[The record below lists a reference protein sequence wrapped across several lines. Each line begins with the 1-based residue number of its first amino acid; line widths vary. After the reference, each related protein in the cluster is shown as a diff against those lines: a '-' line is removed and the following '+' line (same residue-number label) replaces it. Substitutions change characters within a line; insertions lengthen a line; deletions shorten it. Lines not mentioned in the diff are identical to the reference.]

1 MVNIFLIP
9 YTFARHLSMALWCG
23 VVGVLAWWTVLTAIV
38 QGGLDW
44 RPGWDGPLLLG
55 SIAAGVSMASVLGEA
70 NLLRRAL
77 LGRVWRTALAGALAF
92 ALSLLWYGLWHAVSL
107 RLFYGPS
114 AFAADAID
122 TSLVSLSFRFGA
134 FGAAG
139 LGTGLACAAVRRGK
153 GLLTHAAAG
162 IASGLAGG
170 VTWHLLSANLRFS
183 LSTGDLYLAG
193 AGMGLAW
200 GLVFGLLAWG
210 IPDALYAGWIRVLS
224 DYRHGHRIPV
234 DGADGQARERYVG
247 HFPRGL
253 DVFLP
258 VQEGVMELHLSV
270 AVDKDRTYRARGL
283 SLKPTLV
290 RRFLERVDLCY
301 DPQRPAPLET
311 RLSSGDRILLGE
323 GDQEAELEFLML
335 PREEQ

>member
-9 YTFARHLSMALWCG
+9 YTFARHVSMALWCG
-23 VVGVLAWWTVLTAIV
+23 VVGLLSWWVVLTAIV
-38 QGGLDW
+38 KGGLDW
-44 RPGWDGPLLLG
+44 IPTWDGPLLLG
-55 SIAAGVSMASVLGEA
+55 SIAAGVAMASVLGES
-70 NLLRRAL
+70 NLLRRPL

-92 ALSLLWYGLWHAVSL
+92 GLALVWYGLWHVVSL
-107 RLFYGPS
+107 RLL
-114 AFAADAID
+114 AAATDLAADALD
-122 TSLVSLSFRFGA
+122 ASLVSLSFRFGA

-139 LGTGLACAAVRRGK
+139 LGTGLACAIVRRGQ
-153 GLLTHAAAG
+153 GLATHAAAG
-162 IASGLAGG
+162 VASGLAGG
-170 VTWHLLSANLRFS
+170 ITWHLLSANLRFG

-200 GLVFGLLAWG
+200 GMVFGLLAWG
-210 IPDALYAGWIRVLS
+210 IPDSLYAGWIRVLS

-234 DGADGQARERYVG
+234 DGGDGESRERYVG

-253 DVFLP
+253 DVYLP

-270 AVDKDRTYRARGL
+270 AVDKDRAYRARGL
-283 SLKPTLV
+283 SLQPTRV
-290 RRFLERVDLCY
+290 RRFLERVDLRY
-301 DPQRPAPLET
+301 DPRRPAPLET

-323 GDQEAELEFLML
+323 GEHEAELEFLML